1 MNPKYV
7 KGGRQDLAGQTS
19 LFAWPLG
26 DQSYKVCTRAALP
39 SYLQFSSWGFWTGT
53 RQWGLETMSCHSW
66 RKTAAVGKPS
76 MTTINSYGKSS
87 SSKDVSYS
95 SSLQMDK
102 GGQPAASSKRQFRF
116 SKEPHEEVATLRKC
130 SNREAGEGIS
140 ISGEKLECL
149 SPLFGDCKLMS
160 CMSYGANRRTCSY

>member
-1 MNPKYV
+1 
-7 KGGRQDLAGQTS
+7 
-19 LFAWPLG
+19 
-26 DQSYKVCTRAALP
+26 
-39 SYLQFSSWGFWTGT
+39 
-53 RQWGLETMSCHSW
+53 
-66 RKTAAVGKPS
+66 

-160 CMSYGANRRTCSY
+160 CMSYGANRRTCSYQYTVCLQSVLLLLLETELSRGAPFHRSYVLQLTMASTAPHSTQYHSQLSTDIYYSARTTGFSPCTQPT